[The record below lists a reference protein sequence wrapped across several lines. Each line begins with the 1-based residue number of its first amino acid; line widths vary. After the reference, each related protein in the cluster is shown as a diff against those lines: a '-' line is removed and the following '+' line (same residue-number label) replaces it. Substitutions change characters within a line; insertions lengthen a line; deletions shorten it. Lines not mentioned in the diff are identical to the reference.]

1 MKATWAWRQLT
12 DAEADA
18 MLSGDSWINVAVG
31 SQPDDEGLYALT
43 PMDQSLD
50 GGAVATVP
58 SMDIGTVDNDKVEL
72 GVVYNTGTGE
82 VIAVVTYLDDAGN
95 YVLSEFFL
103 YGPMPVLGID
113 SGVAVGVSLGIVG
126 LALLLYWAGRS

>member
-18 MLSGDSWINVAVG
+18 MLSSTSWINVTVS
-31 SQPDDEGLYALT
+31 SQPDEDGLYALM
-43 PMDQSLD
+43 PMDQSED
-50 GGAVATVP
+50 VVALVP

-95 YVLSEFFL
+95 YALSEFFL
-103 YGPMPVLGID
+103 YGPVPVLGVD
-113 SGVAVGVSLGIVG
+113 SEVAVGLSLGIVG
-126 LALLLYWAGRS
+126 LALLLFWAGRS